1 MLLGRPMLD
10 SWGDARLLGHWA
22 REMLDCWRDLCWAKT
37 PLTCLCLTKKTLNF
51 GEKSVRVLPTE
62 LVLFCNCKSLVKVF
76 LEAKVIAC
84 TSWVSGC
91 LLALAGNCCG
101 LSKQNLTPVWV

>member
-1 MLLGRPMLD
+1 MLERGAT
-10 SWGDARLLGHWA
+10 GETGARLLDYWA
-22 REMLDCWRDLCWAKT
+22 GEMLGCWGDLCWAKT
-37 PLTCLCLTKKTLNF
+37 PLTWQKKTLNF

-76 LEAKVIAC
+76 LKAKVNAC